1 MANRYICTDVYTVQ
15 AGDTLYSIAQE
26 YQVEVNLLM
35 RANRIR
41 NPYNLRI
48 GARLC
53 IPGLAENR
61 PTPMPPLPQVPPD
74 EPQDGAETPDTP
86 NTPDIPAP
94 PAHCQAVHIV
104 KAGDTLYMI
113 AKQHNVTLEALMEA
127 NKSIDPYNMQI
138 GQEIC
143 IPG

>member
-15 AGDTLYSIAQE
+15 AGDTLYAIAQQ
-26 YQVEVNLLM
+26 YQVDVNLLM

-53 IPGLAENR
+53 IPGLAENKPA
-61 PTPMPPLPQVPPD
+61 PTPPPLPQVPPD
-74 EPQDGAETPDTP
+74 EPQDGAESPDT
-86 NTPDIPAP
+86 PAP
-94 PAHCQAVHIV
+94 PANCQAIHIV
-104 KAGDTLYMI
+104 KSGDTLYMI

-143 IPG
+143 IPR